1 MLVETEITYAVV
13 LGLIHAQLS
22 FVILRTSILY
32 ACGSHTKRRGL
43 GPKDG
48 AAIDLTWSPLLSVIV
63 FAWWSFVSD
72 FFAL

>member
-22 FVILRTSILY
+22 LVILRTSILY

-48 AAIDLTWSPLLSVIV
+48 AAIDLT
-63 FAWWSFVSD
+63 
-72 FFAL
+72 